1 MISCTKL
8 VNCQG
13 FFFNL
18 LVLFGMIECKPRRN
32 LCMLGKGSTTELH
45 PQLLVCG
52 ARASP
57 VPQGWPET
65 HQLPASAS

>member
-13 FFFNL
+13 FLNL
-18 LVLFGMIECKPRRN
+18 LVLSGMIECKPRT

-45 PQLLVCG
+45 PQLLICG

-65 HQLPASAS
+65 HQLPASAF